1 MENVVIIIIILL
13 FFLFIISLVAGIHSR
28 YGELRCEPREGF
40 WGLHTPKP
48 RKTIAIC
55 FWGLTR
61 SLQHTISSIEEMIL
75 EPLREHGFQYKI
87 FLHTYQLGKRYS
99 NKRSGEK
106 DCFLDPKEWKL
117 LKPDHVLL
125 ENQEKVDQDLQL
137 EQYHSSPD
145 PWKNNY
151 QTLDNHVRALWSLYK
166 VTLLWE
172 NSHTPFDYVMY
183 CRPDVLYLA
192 PLQKSFFDEVDEKS
206 IILPDFHEYPIN
218 DRFCITKPNLAAIYG
233 KRFLKALEYSKTKSL
248 HSETFLRDTLRSHK
262 ITIHKRRIR
271 FQRFRACS
279 TTPQN
284 DTTA

>member
-1 MENVVIIIIILL
+1 MKNVVVIIIIIL
-13 FFLFIISLVAGIHSR
+13 FLLLIMSLVAGL
-28 YGELRCEPREGF
+28 YGGFGEIPRERF
-40 WGLHTPKP
+40 WGLYTQKP
-48 RKTIAIC
+48 HKTIAIC

-87 FLHTYQLGKRYS
+87 FLHTYQLGNSYS
-99 NKRSGEK
+99 NKRTGEK
-106 DCFLDPKEWKL
+106 DCFLDPEQWKL
-117 LKPDHVLL
+117 LEPDHVRL
-125 ENQEKVDQDLQL
+125 ENQEKVDQSLQL
-137 EQYHSSPD
+137 EKYHSSVD
-145 PWKNNY
+145 PWENNY
-151 QTLDNHVRALWSLYK
+151 STLDNHVRALWSLYQ
-166 VTLLWE
+166 VSLLWE
-172 NSHTPFDYVMY
+172 NSHTPFNYVMY
-183 CRPDVLYLA
+183 CRPDVLFLT
-192 PLQKSFFDEVDEKS
+192 PLEKSFFDEVDEKS

-218 DRFCITKPNLAAIYG
+218 DRFCIAKPKVAVIYG